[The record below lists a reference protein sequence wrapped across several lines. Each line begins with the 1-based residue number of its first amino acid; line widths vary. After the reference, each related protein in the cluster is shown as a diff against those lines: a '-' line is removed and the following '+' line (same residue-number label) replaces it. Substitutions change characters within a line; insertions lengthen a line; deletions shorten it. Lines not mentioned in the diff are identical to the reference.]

1 MNNGTL
7 QLCSVYDCK
16 SEAWQNPMCFQAL
29 GQAMRS
35 FGDAVNSS
43 DTEFFKHSEDFT
55 LFHLGEFDPRSGLIE
70 LLDAPAIVC
79 LGVNVKEVVA

>member
-43 DTEFFKHSEDFT
+43 DTEFLSIQKILLCFILVS
-55 LFHLGEFDPRSGLIE
+55 LIRV
-70 LLDAPAIVC
+70 LV
-79 LGVNVKEVVA
+79 